1 MQYGDLISRSL
12 QIFWRHKY
20 LWLLGALGGSEAAG
34 GGFGP
39 LGNAGSGAGNG
50 TGQTGP
56 PSELSQWFVDALPL
70 LIVLGVLLVLF
81 LIGYFLISCVTTGAL
96 VRGAAEHDAE
106 RPFALSAAW
115 QAGVRTFWPILGLR
129 VLVFL
134 LALVA
139 VGVLAGVFVVGI
151 VSAVNDQIAGAVVA
165 FVLGATALLVFI
177 VLAIAASIVL
187 TLTIRSI
194 VLEQRSVFAALGRG
208 LRLLSE
214 RLGRTLLV
222 WLLSIVLGIV
232 VGLIGALA
240 LLVLALPFAAVALA
254 VYAAAGLAGMLT
266 AAAVL
271 IFLFILISILVG
283 GAIGS
288 YISIYWTLAFRRLE
302 LDAAPA
308 RAA

>member
-12 QIFWRHKY
+12 QIFWRYKY

-34 GGFGP
+34 GGFGT
-39 LGNAGSGAGNG
+39 LGNASSGAGNG
-50 TGQTGP
+50 PGQTGP
-56 PSELSQWFVDALPL
+56 PSELTQWFVNNLPL
-70 LIVLGVLLVLF
+70 LIVLVGLLVLF

-96 VRGAAEHDAE
+96 VRAAAEHDAE
-106 RPFALSAAW
+106 RPFGLNTAW

-139 VGVLAGVFVVGI
+139 VGVLVGVFVVGI
-151 VSAVNDQIAGAVVA
+151 VAAVNEQIAGAVVA
-165 FVLGATALLVFI
+165 FVLGASALLVFI

-208 LRLLSE
+208 LRLLTE

-222 WLLSIVLGIV
+222 WLLSIFLGIV
-232 VGLIGALA
+232 VGVIGALA
-240 LLVLALPFAAVALA
+240 LLVLAMPFAAVALV

-266 AAAVL
+266 SAAVL
-271 IFLFILISILVG
+271 IFLFILISTLVG

-288 YISIYWTLAFRRLE
+288 YVSIYWTLAFRRLE